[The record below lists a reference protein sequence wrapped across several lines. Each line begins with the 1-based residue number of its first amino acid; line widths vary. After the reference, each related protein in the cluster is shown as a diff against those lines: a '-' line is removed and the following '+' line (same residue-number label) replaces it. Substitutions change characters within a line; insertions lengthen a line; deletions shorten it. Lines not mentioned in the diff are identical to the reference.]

1 MRIIENVALCK
12 NNWAKGNTQNWFD
25 GEVLKTLRSRN
36 KLFKV
41 FKKTRLY
48 INKELCKKAKY
59 DVQTLIAAKK
69 QVVFDENVS
78 ESVSKPKELL
88 YTLKSLGMPNETVV
102 SKFNAIDNNKL
113 LTFDIKTMSHFF
125 NIFLKFR
132 RISLR

>member
-12 NNWAKGNTQNWFD
+12 NNWVKRNTQNWFD

-69 QVVFDENVS
+69 QAVFDEKVS

-102 SKFNAIDNNKL
+102 SNFNAIDNNKL